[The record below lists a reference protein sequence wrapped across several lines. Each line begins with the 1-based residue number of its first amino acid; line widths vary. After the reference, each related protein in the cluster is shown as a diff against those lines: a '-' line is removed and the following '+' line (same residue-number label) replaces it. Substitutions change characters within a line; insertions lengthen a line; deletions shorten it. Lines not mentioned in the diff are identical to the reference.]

1 MARGENFAH
10 RIVQSGLRLEST
22 ILSTQLVISTCDFI
36 LFQCPDPK
44 YSWLKCHLCVYVSHC
59 DWSSSGVNSRA
70 SIYIVTVVWRWLLRV
85 RVVTGVFPRLL
96 RGHSTTGVGSSSG
109 SGSGSGS
116 GTGAGSGGV
125 VTSDKTQFTPSFT
138 ILLFLIEVKKLP
150 QMNRWQ
156 SVSVTPSTLHLTWC
170 SPHIPVYYTVRS
182 ILFHY
187 TSHILLHL
195 IPVLLTHMHLK
206 THYFNTFF
214 LNDD

>member
-1 MARGENFAH
+1 MARGENFA
-10 RIVQSGLRLEST
+10 RWIVQSGLRLEST

-70 SIYIVTVVWRWLLRV
+70 SIYFVTVVWRWLLRV

-138 ILLFLIEVKKLP
+138 ILLFLIGHRVWNEETPTDEQVT
-150 QMNRWQ
+150 
-156 SVSVTPSTLHLTWC
+156 VSQCHSLHPSPGVVLTYLCTTLYAVSC
-170 SPHIPVYYTVRS
+170 SITRHT
-182 ILFHY
+182 FCY
-187 TSHILLHL
+187 TSYQCSWH
-195 IPVLLTHMHLK
+195 THGASKDSL
-206 THYFNTFF
+206 F
-214 LNDD
+214 